1 MRKLASVRKI
11 SEISPIPNADAIEVA
26 TVDGWKV
33 VVKKGEYEVGDL
45 CIYLEIDSWVP
56 HALAPFLTK
65 GTEPKTYEGVQGN
78 RLRTVKLR
86 GQVSQGLVL
95 PLFYSVSESSWCIPS
110 EIHSFPLP
118 VRLGDD
124 LTEKLNILKWEPTI
138 PAQLAGQ
145 VKGSFPSFIRK
156 TDQERAQN
164 LVKDIFGE
172 HKYTSFEISLKLDG
186 TSCTVFYNNGSV
198 GVCSR
203 NLELKLEDENKD
215 NSYVRIAYDSGLA
228 LCLSTIGKN
237 VAVQGELMGP
247 GIQGNREGLK
257 ETMLF
262 IFDIYDIDEGRYMS
276 HSERMAFR
284 DRLVSIGLNTHRCQ
298 HVPLVGVASPEQFD
312 GIEEMLEF
320 ACGPS
325 LNHPVREGL
334 VWKSLADPNFS
345 FKTIDNK
352 FLLSEK

>member
-1 MRKLASVRKI
+1 MRKLASIRKI
-11 SEISPIPNADAIEVA
+11 AEINPIPNADAIEVA

-33 VVKKGEYEVGDL
+33 VVKKGEYRVGDL
-45 CIYLEIDSWVP
+45 CVYLEIDSWVP

-86 GQVSQGLVL
+86 GQVSQGLIL
-95 PLFYSVSESSWCIPS
+95 PLSVIDGR
-110 EIHSFPLP
+110 
-118 VRLGDD
+118 VRDAWEVPMEGMDVTAQLG
-124 LTEKLNILKWEPTI
+124 ILKWEPVI
-138 PAQLAGQ
+138 PAELSGL
-145 VKGSFPSFIRK
+145 VRGTFPSFIPK
-156 TDQERAQN
+156 TDQERVQN
-164 LVKDIFGE
+164 IGDIVFGE
-172 HKYTSFEISLKLDG
+172 HGKNEFEVSLKLDG
-186 TSCTVFYNNGSV
+186 TSCTVFYNKAFT

-203 NLELKLEDENKD
+203 NMELKLEDANKD
-215 NSYVRIAYDSGLA
+215 NSYVRIAYDSGLL

-257 ETMLF
+257 EAKLF
-262 IFDIYDIDEGRYMS
+262 IFDIYDIDEGRYMGF
-276 HSERMAFR
+276 HERYEFV
-284 DRLVSIGLNTHRCQ
+284 DRLLTIGMNRHRCD
-298 HVPLVGVASPEQFD
+298 HVPVIAVYKPNHFGNVDAL
-312 GIEEMLEF
+312 LEY
-320 ACGPS
+320 ADGPS

-345 FKTIDNK
+345 FKTISNK